1 MPASISESPR
11 RRSPILQ
18 RDCRAG
24 RSWCRS
30 PEEPRRRAS
39 AVLRGGATAVRAP
52 FRASCWTPAA
62 EYRTDPA
69 VRNWTTAIRHSAG
82 HSLVENPGERAYA
95 HSTSFVGEAAVIR
108 STFRAAWRQLRQDI
122 GYAVAFV
129 VTLGLGIGASTAIFS
144 AVEGVLIRPLPYPH
158 ADRIVYVQQPL
169 QRTGDENTHFSF
181 VEAGDY
187 RTQTRTL
194 EEVVE
199 YGDWQFNVVGL

>member
-1 MPASISESPR
+1 M
-11 RRSPILQ
+11 
-18 RDCRAG
+18 G
-24 RSWCRS
+24 
-30 PEEPRRRAS
+30 
-39 AVLRGGATAVRAP
+39 
-52 FRASCWTPAA
+52 
-62 EYRTDPA
+62 
-69 VRNWTTAIRHSAG
+69 
-82 HSLVENPGERAYA
+82 SLL
-95 HSTSFVGEAAVIR
+95 H
-108 STFRAAWRQLRQDI
+108 AAWRQLRQDI

-169 QRTGDENTHFSF
+169 QHTGDENTHFSF

-199 YGDWQFNVVGL
+199 YGDWQFNVVGLGEPRVVYGGRATQPVAVLTYEFWQRITGSDRSVINKTIELTGVATTIVGVLEPGSHYAGTERADIYANYPTNAHYMSASMQNERAHRMTDLYALVLHGRAHVCL